1 MSEIKFTNTGSLRD
15 GGYVMIDGFVCQ
27 IKSVEKSKPGK
38 HGAAKARITAV
49 GVFDNQKRNLMAPV
63 HADAEVPVVDR
74 GNAQVVAVM
83 GGQIQIMDMN
93 TYETHN
99 VAKPPEMKDL
109 QSGDEVEYLRYDQ
122 NFKILRKRGSP
133 TTQ

>member
-1 MSEIKFTNTGSLRD
+1 MSEIKFSNVGHLRE

-27 IKSVEKSKPGK
+27 IKVYEKSKPGK
-38 HGAAKARITAV
+38 HGAAKARITAS

-63 HADAEVPVVDR
+63 HSDAEVPVVDR

-83 GGQIQIMDMN
+83 GGQVQLMDTA
-93 TYETHN
+93 TYETFN
-99 VAKPPEMKDL
+99 VPKPADIKDL
-109 QSGDEVEYLRYDQ
+109 SSGDEVEYLRFDQ
-122 NFKILRKRGSP
+122 LFKILRKRTT

>member
-1 MSEIKFTNTGSLRD
+1 MSEIKFSNVGHLRE

-27 IKSVEKSKPGK
+27 IKTMEKSKPGK

-74 GNAQVVAVM
+74 ANAQVVAVM
-83 GGQIQIMDMN
+83 GGQVQLMDVA
-93 TYETHN
+93 TYETYN
-99 VAKPPEMKDL
+99 VPKPTDIKDL
-109 QSGDEVEYLRYDQ
+109 ASGDEVEYLRFEQ
-122 NFKILRKRGSP
+122 NFKILRKRS
-133 TTQ
+133 TTTG

>member
-1 MSEIKFTNTGSLRD
+1 MSEIKFVNVGHLRE

-27 IKSVEKSKPGK
+27 IKDMEKSKPGK
-38 HGAAKARITAV
+38 HGSAKARITAI

-63 HADAEVPVVDR
+63 HADAEVPVVER

-83 GGQIQIMDMN
+83 GGQIQIMDVT

-99 VAKPPEMKDL
+99 VAKPAELKDL
-109 QSGDEVEYLRYDQ
+109 KSGDEVEYLRYDL
-122 NFKILRKRGSP
+122 NFKILRKR
-133 TTQ
+133 